1 MSRILKS
8 YLANEPAIKR
18 FLSRYRRNPQDID
31 DMAQETFLRVFNA
44 DLKREIHAP
53 KAFLFRT
60 AKNIALNDLTN
71 KTNQIVDYVG
81 DSADTDVLGSEKQ
94 DIPDDQ
100 LDIRQRFEILK
111 KALATLPPK
120 CRRVFLLRKVDG
132 YTHKEIAARL
142 EISTKTVEN
151 HLTNGAIKCTEYLR
165 SEGFDPVEF
174 VSSMPNRQECGE
186 EADAKDQQDDRR
198 A

>member
-18 FLSRYRRNPQDID
+18 ILSRYRQNPQDID
-31 DMAQETFLRVFNA
+31 DMAQETFLRAFDA
-44 DLKREIHAP
+44 ELKREIHAP

-94 DIPDDQ
+94 DIADDQ
-100 LDIRQRFEILK
+100 LDIRQRLEILT

-142 EISTKTVEN
+142 GISTKTVEN
-151 HLTNGAIKCTEYLR
+151 HLTNGAVKCTEYLR

-174 VSSMPNRQECGE
+174 VSSMPNRQERGE
-186 EADAKDQQDDRR
+186 EADAKDQQDARR